1 VHRRPTFLPNLKN
14 SFFFFF
20 FFFSCST
27 NSPKPP
33 NTDSRTNS
41 LPQASKHNSFFGKQV
56 GREDFA
62 AIAASFELVEKV
74 PGAMERTSLQG
85 K

>member
-1 VHRRPTFLPNLKN
+1 
-14 SFFFFF
+14 
-20 FFFSCST
+20 
-27 NSPKPP
+27 
-33 NTDSRTNS
+33 
-41 LPQASKHNSFFGKQV
+41 V

-74 PGAMERTSLQG
+74 PGAMERASLQG